1 VAQLFSLGRIAIF
14 MKTILLILIY
24 LTLNTM
30 IACAEDVHLVETLY
44 DDAYIMNGKP
54 SESPV
59 YVLLMPAYPG
69 GNDYVEP
76 EVFRTFDV
84 KAIERSIDFMVS
96 QGIMT
101 KGSILHFDPSPVLP
115 RPSRADLSA
124 LTDYCKKIGINVVV
138 AATV

>member
-1 VAQLFSLGRIAIF
+1 
-14 MKTILLILIY
+14 
-24 LTLNTM
+24 
-30 IACAEDVHLVETLY
+30 
-44 DDAYIMNGKP
+44 
-54 SESPV
+54 
-59 YVLLMPAYPG
+59 MPAYPG

-115 RPSRADLSA
+115 RPPEADVNA
-124 LTDYCKKIGINVVV
+124 LRDYCKKIGITLVRC
-138 AATV
+138 ATV